1 MQEIGQRLGLTRERV
16 RQIEAPALTRLRAPP
31 CATGSPPTT
40 PPPPPGTPHPTCP
53 HLRYSGRGP
62 APPGDAW
69 TTRRRERDRRT
80 RGGKDDTAA
89 PARVWTL
96 CLAALVRA
104 ALTGPVADLLTPLAQ
119 ASALALTLLA
129 AILAVAL
136 VSAFVALAVLLAVAV
151 LCVVR
156 PRSIAHR

>member
-1 MQEIGQRLGLTRERV
+1 MT
-16 RQIEAPALTRLRAPP
+16 
-31 CATGSPPTT
+31 
-40 PPPPPGTPHPTCP
+40 
-53 HLRYSGRGP
+53 
-62 APPGDAW
+62 
-69 TTRRRERDRRT
+69 
-80 RGGKDDTAA
+80 DTQAR
-89 PARVWTL
+89 ARVWTL
-96 CLAALVRA
+96 CLAALVLC